1 MAKKQIANSR
11 STPLT
16 EISITKSKPGLVSSI
31 SAIDH
36 PQPGEEMDLAF
47 WSLVEIWGFEF
58 ET

>member
-1 MAKKQIANSR
+1 MAKKQIANSG
-11 STPLT
+11 STPQT
-16 EISITKSKPGLVSSI
+16 GISMTKTNRDLVSSV
-31 SAIDH
+31 SAIDN